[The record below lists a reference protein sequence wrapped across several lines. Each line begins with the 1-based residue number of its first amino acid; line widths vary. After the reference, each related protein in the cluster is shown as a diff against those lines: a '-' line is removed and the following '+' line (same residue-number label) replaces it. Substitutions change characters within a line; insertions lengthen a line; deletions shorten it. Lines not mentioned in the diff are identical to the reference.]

1 MGYVNISQLSQF
13 IPPSDFVKVGTG
25 TWTENIVDFVLCQQR
40 AALAADIQV
49 YVPISLMSS
58 PIKTQGAKILTM
70 DLWFKVAGAEVDFLA
85 PACMKTTLA
94 PNGSPVTAVVYN
106 DIVIDDAHAS
116 PFNAGT
122 IGDHKMTLTFTAPP
136 FFLEDTIYSF
146 GFAINGTNTA
156 VITLFGAQ
164 VSFKLRI

>member
-25 TWTENIVDFVLCQQR
+25 TWTQKITNFVLCEER
-40 AALAADIQV
+40 AASAADIQV
-49 YVPISLMSS
+49 YVPVSLMSS

-70 DLWFKVAGAEVDFLA
+70 DLWFKIAAAEVDMLA
-85 PACMKTTLA
+85 SACFKTTLA
-94 PNGSPVTAVVYN
+94 DNGSPVTAVTYD
-106 DIVIDDAHAS
+106 DIETDADHAS

-136 FFLEDTIYSF
+136 YFLEDTIYSF
-146 GFAINGTNTA
+146 GFAINGTNLA

-164 VSFKLRI
+164 VSFQLRI